1 MQNATNFFLF
11 FCMSLGD
18 VEKQWQVRLQE
29 SNTTTP
35 PHPTPPNVDLLC
47 MKPIYRHG
55 IMDRPW
61 LQRKRTD
68 TLTTQRNLF
77 FSSWFCCCFFFFYK
91 PPLPKTKKKNKQN
104 ILLPRVRGWSHREDW
119 EKVLAETFNH
129 LHHRPERNKEDTF
142 QRLLPGD
149 HLRSLETWY
158 YQQLLVQTV
167 P

>member
-29 SNTTTP
+29 SDTTIP

-68 TLTTQRNLF
+68 TLTTHRNLF
-77 FSSWFCCCFFFFYK
+77 FFLLGFVVVFFVFF
-91 PPLPKTKKKNKQN
+91 LPNHTVTATNETIGFISKRLQN
-104 ILLPRVRGWSHREDW
+104 VFWLPSLLMSIIRIAMWCGRRERVCATLS
-119 EKVLAETFNH
+119 EKWHA
-129 LHHRPERNKEDTF
+129 
-142 QRLLPGD
+142 
-149 HLRSLETWY
+149 
-158 YQQLLVQTV
+158 
-167 P
+167 